1 MLSVPFPPPHPSGS
15 CCWRLSF
22 WRTSSVP
29 HRNDFVGWIPLCI
42 SKFLL
47 AWGCT
52 IEKLLVMTS
61 YLMCITEKSLNSWDQ
76 WWKDTR
82 FQICPFLFLYGNFLS
97 FLCKKTCQVS
107 FTQRPITCWVLNP
120 RQKCW
125 TKVSINISNWT
136 VASASLCPLLA
147 CLPTC
152 SHPCPTLPSKG
163 DPLGFPP
170 SSSSDPYI
178 TQPLLAVLVS
188 WLRRSFLVGVPSFS
202 FQISSPHMAQLR
214 VMFTL

>member
-1 MLSVPFPPPHPSGS
+1 MHPQISLSMGMHNRKVIHDDL
-15 CCWRLSF
+15 LSDVYNWEEF
-22 WRTSSVP
+22 EFLRSV
-29 HRNDFVGWIPLCI
+29 VKEYSIPNM
-42 SKFLL
+42 SF
-47 AWGCT
+47 
-52 IEKLLVMTS
+52 
-61 YLMCITEKSLNSWDQ
+61 
-76 WWKDTR
+76 
-82 FQICPFLFLYGNFLS
+82 FLFLYGNFLS

-107 FTQRPITCWVLNP
+107 FPQRTTTCWVLNP

-152 SHPCPTLPSKG
+152 SHPCPTLPSPG
-163 DPLGFPP
+163 DPLGFTR
-170 SSSSDPYI
+170 SSSSDTYI

-188 WLRRSFLVGVPSFS
+188 WLRWSLLVGVPSFS